1 MPSIETKLGCSQS
14 QSIVLNQM
22 KSRNHQKIRVVAG
35 KPGLD
40 GHDRGI
46 KVVTRALRDAG
57 MEVIYLGMRL
67 SVDQIADAAVD
78 EDADVVAINFSAAD
92 HLLLAPLLFEALK
105 KRDRADDL
113 MVVVGG
119 IIPDEDIPLLKDMG
133 VNQVFLPGTPID
145 QIVMHIQNQFKN
157 AEGKDA

>member
-1 MPSIETKLGCSQS
+1 MPRIETELGRSQS
-14 QSIVLNQM
+14 QSIVLNHM
-22 KSRNHQKIRVVAG
+22 KSRTHQKIRVVAG

-46 KVVTRALRDAG
+46 KVVTRAMRDAG

-67 SVDQIADAAVD
+67 SVEQIADAAVD

-105 KRDRADDL
+105 KL
-113 MVVVGG
+113 KWLKTSTLFVL
-119 IIPDEDIPLLKDMG
+119 IIGLRILQSKYLSFCKIIRKLLCLRM
-133 VNQVFLPGTPID
+133 
-145 QIVMHIQNQFKN
+145 
-157 AEGKDA
+157 